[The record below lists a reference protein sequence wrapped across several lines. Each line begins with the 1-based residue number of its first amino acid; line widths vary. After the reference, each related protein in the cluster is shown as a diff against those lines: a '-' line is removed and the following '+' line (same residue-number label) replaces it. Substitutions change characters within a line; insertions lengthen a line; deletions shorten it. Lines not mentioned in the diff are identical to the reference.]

1 MKHGII
7 TLLRILLL
15 AAVIGSPFACG
26 SDTEHAA
33 LGPIGTPC
41 IPSEEQKRDFPGYET
56 TEVSVERGGETCS
69 PGVCLVAHFQGR
81 VSCPYGQ
88 PSNGMADPTTGI
100 AMVQPG
106 LASFDYCYMAGA
118 RQDPTT
124 MIARPVQPQLVDR
137 PPEKAVYCSCR
148 CDGPDPKGSYC
159 ACPGGYVCEKLLYGG
174 GEPIEGSYCIKIG
187 TQVDDPLALQGGMLC
202 DASGFHFS
210 PRPVGCGLDKH
221 PGGL

>member
-7 TLLRILLL
+7 TLLRLLPL
-15 AAVIGSPFACG
+15 VAVIGSPFACG

-41 IPSEEQKRDFPGYET
+41 IPSEEQKRNFPGYET

-106 LASFDYCYMAGA
+106 LAEFDYCYMAGA
-118 RQDPTT
+118 REDATT
-124 MIARPVQPQLVDR
+124 MIQRPVQPQLVDR
-137 PPEKAVYCSCR
+137 PDTRFAPLRRSAATGAVRMDGERRLPAGRRPMLRR
-148 CDGPDPKGSYC
+148 CGCPCTGSGPGN
-159 ACPGGYVCEKLLYGG
+159 AR
-174 GEPIEGSYCIKIG
+174 
-187 TQVDDPLALQGGMLC
+187 A
-202 DASGFHFS
+202 
-210 PRPVGCGLDKH
+210 
-221 PGGL
+221 